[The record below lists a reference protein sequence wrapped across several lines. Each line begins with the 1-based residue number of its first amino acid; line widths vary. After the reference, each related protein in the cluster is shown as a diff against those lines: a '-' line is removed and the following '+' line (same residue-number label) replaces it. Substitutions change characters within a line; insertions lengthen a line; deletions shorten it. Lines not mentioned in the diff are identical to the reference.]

1 MHIIIL
7 KAHVKVCEWVTT
19 GEWHTAFM
27 HIIILKAHVK
37 VCEWVT
43 TGEWHTAFM
52 HTFWKHTSKY
62 AMGGDHTAFMH
73 IVWKHTWRYAMN
85 GWMTCCIHT
94 HILKVHLKVC
104 NEWVDNMQHP
114 CTSFESTP
122 QGIQWVGGWHAAF
135 MHIFWKY
142 TSRYAMDGWIT
153 CSIHTH
159 ILKVHLKVCNGWVD
173 NMQHPCTSFESTP
186 QGMQWVGGWHAA
198 FMHICWK
205 HTSRYATG
213 GWHAVFMHIFWKHT
227 SRYAMNGWMTN
238 KRFYKHK
245 SQTRMTATVL
255 KHIKDSTKRLLGHNI
270 PPSSTKQVISL
281 LIFHRF

>member
-52 HTFWKHTSKY
+52 HIIILKAHVTVCEWVTTGEWHTAFMHTFWKHTSKF

-85 GWMTCCIHT
+85 GWMTCSIHT

-104 NEWVDNMQHP
+104 NE
-114 CTSFESTP
+114 
-122 QGIQWVGGWHAAF
+122 
-135 MHIFWKY
+135 
-142 TSRYAMDGWIT
+142 
-153 CSIHTH
+153 
-159 ILKVHLKVCNGWVD
+159 WVD

-227 SRYAMNGWMTN
+227 SRYAMYGWMTN

-245 SQTRMTATVL
+245 SQTRMTASVL